1 MNAIRSMT
9 FAAALLVSGAT
20 QAAQVHY
27 GFTDFWGN
35 IFAPT
40 SVPANLSTSDV
51 SIVNAYG
58 GVCWN
63 TDLGGTN
70 NFACGGFGS
79 SALNF
84 TVSANTGYRFDINSF
99 TFQGLVPD
107 PVTGPSGWAVYSSLD
122 GFTNALI
129 SGNFSNLTPGSLIDY
144 DAGLT
149 ADDLVGPFEIR
160 IVSTGRDSLP
170 ASAWLLDNFLLDVT
184 VENDNSVSEPGSV
197 ALIGLGLAGLASL
210 RRLKPGK
217 ASQ

>member
-1 MNAIRSMT
+1 MNAIRSII
-9 FAAALLVSGAT
+9 FAATLLISGVA

-27 GFTDFWGN
+27 GFTDFWGT
-35 IFAPT
+35 ILSPT
-40 SVPANLSTSDV
+40 SVPANLSASDV
-51 SIVNAYG
+51 SIVNANG

-63 TDLGGTN
+63 MDVGVTD

-79 SALNF
+79 SALSF

-99 TFQGLVPD
+99 TFQGFVPD
-107 PVTGPSGWAVYSSLD
+107 PEYGPTGWAVYSSLD

-129 SGNFSNLTPGSLIDY
+129 GGSFSNLTPGSMIDY

-184 VENDNSVSEPGSV
+184 VQNDNSVAEPGSA
-197 ALIGLGLAGLASL
+197 ALIALGLAGLAGL
-210 RRLKPGK
+210 RRRKPI
-217 ASQ
+217 

>member
-1 MNAIRSMT
+1 MNAIRSIIFTAM
-9 FAAALLVSGAT
+9 LLISGVA

-35 IFAPT
+35 ILSPT
-40 SVPANLSTSDV
+40 SVPANLSASNV

-58 GVCWN
+58 GICWN
-63 TDLGGTN
+63 TDAGGTN

-79 SALNF
+79 STLSF
-84 TVSANTGYRFDINSF
+84 SVSANTGYRFDINNF

-107 PVTGPSGWAVYSSLD
+107 TEYGPTGWAVFSSLD

-129 SGNFSNLTPGSLIDY
+129 GGSFSNLTPGSMIDY

-160 IVSTGRDSLP
+160 IVSTGRDTLP

-184 VENDNSVSEPGSV
+184 VENDNSVSEPGSA
-197 ALIGLGLAGLASL
+197 ALIALGLAGLTGL
-210 RRLKPGK
+210 RRRKPI
-217 ASQ
+217 